1 MQIPPHS
8 PCSAPAYCALSPKHP
23 PPLDTDLEMLA
34 RMDGQEA
41 LTLASTGAQQTL
53 WSFPEEVV
61 AKLAGRGRHLA
72 VRGTSWSR
80 LQSGTGV
87 FTWV

>member
-1 MQIPPHS
+1 
-8 PCSAPAYCALSPKHP
+8 
-23 PPLDTDLEMLA
+23 
-34 RMDGQEA
+34 MDGQEA

-61 AKLAGRGRHLA
+61 AKLGGRGRHLA
-72 VRGTSWSR
+72 VRGTSWSC